1 MAAANFHQIAPG
13 EFRTFASACD
23 LIRRTARSVTPARAG
38 GAADG
43 GPDRK
48 PLNSKRCK
56 RLEKTKM
63 SAKSIPALVIAL
75 LLGTTALASAQ
86 TLVLPSY
93 GYTYG
98 YAYVPAYPPAGP
110 YVAPQYAIT
119 PQYYAPGYS
128 GYYGYAPAYGGWNG
142 TRWNW

>member
-1 MAAANFHQIAPG
+1 
-13 EFRTFASACD
+13 
-23 LIRRTARSVTPARAG
+23 
-38 GAADG
+38 
-43 GPDRK
+43 
-48 PLNSKRCK
+48 
-56 RLEKTKM
+56 M
-63 SAKSIPALVIAL
+63 SAKTIPALVIAL

-98 YAYVPAYPPAGP
+98 YAYVPAYPPAVP

-128 GYYGYAPAYGGWNG
+128 GYYGYAPAYSGWSG
-142 TRWNW
+142 ARWYW